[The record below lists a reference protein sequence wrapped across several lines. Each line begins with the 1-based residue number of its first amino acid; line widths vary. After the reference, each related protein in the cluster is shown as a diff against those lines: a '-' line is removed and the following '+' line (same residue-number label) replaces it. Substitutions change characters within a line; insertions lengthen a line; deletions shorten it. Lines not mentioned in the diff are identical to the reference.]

1 MYLFFNIGKTSII
14 HTHSWDN
21 DNFCLSP
28 GGEIDQNGVDSN
40 LGEDSDSLGNS
51 KTSKTSI
58 LPPTKE
64 KRKPFFKKV
73 SLCKCACMHVWVID
87 NMHTPT
93 DCQADTSRHVTYLRK
108 QLEVDLNCVALF
120 SSSVYCL
127 CRESADDVSVYLDRV
142 VVFTSAGGC

>member
-1 MYLFFNIGKTSII
+1 MLGSCCTIFMRPVEISCQHNC
-14 HTHSWDN
+14 H
-21 DNFCLSP
+21 FCLSS

-73 SLCKCACMHVWVID
+73 SSMINLV
-87 NMHTPT
+87 
-93 DCQADTSRHVTYLRK
+93 
-108 QLEVDLNCVALF
+108 
-120 SSSVYCL
+120 
-127 CRESADDVSVYLDRV
+127 
-142 VVFTSAGGC
+142 